1 MDQLIN
7 DDPFVER
14 RFAIVPYLVLAN
26 KVNYDH
32 SQGKWDSSEPYAE
45 IFWIKKNIDKN
56 LPRWCY

>member
-45 IFWIKKNIDKN
+45 IF
-56 LPRWCY
+56 